1 MVLATGTALCTG
13 DGCRLLLQLVD
24 RKWRDQISAPKF
36 TKGLPTMTDLKLMA
50 LDTEDL
56 EVISAHVQD
65 AIVRVADMGYARG
78 DRRFALLMNRFDWTA
93 DLARRGKGVRKRAA
107 LHFDA
112 VQSVVT
118 NGFDPSSAEGVLELL
133 AITFTHI
140 DGPAGI
146 VELSFAGGGTV
157 RLGVE
162 CLEVRMADL
171 GAAWAAAAKPSHP
184 LD

>member
-1 MVLATGTALCTG
+1 
-13 DGCRLLLQLVD
+13 
-24 RKWRDQISAPKF
+24 
-36 TKGLPTMTDLKLMA
+36 MTDLKLLA

-65 AIVRVADMGYARG
+65 AVVRVADMGYARG
-78 DRRFALLMNRFDWTA
+78 DRRFALLMNRFDWESGTG
-93 DLARRGKGVRKRAA
+93 RRDKGVRKRAA

-118 NGFDPSSAEGVLELL
+118 NGFDPSAAEGVLELL
-133 AITFTHI
+133 AITFKPV

-146 VELSFAGGGTV
+146 IELSFAGGGTV

-162 CLEVRMADL
+162 CLEARLSDL
-171 GAAWAAAAKPSHP
+171 GATWAASAKPAHA

>member
-1 MVLATGTALCTG
+1 
-13 DGCRLLLQLVD
+13 
-24 RKWRDQISAPKF
+24 
-36 TKGLPTMTDLKLMA
+36 MTDLKLLA

-56 EVISAHVQD
+56 EVISTHVQD
-65 AIVRVADMGYARG
+65 AVVRVADMGYARG
-78 DRRFALLMNRFDWTA
+78 DRRFALLMNRFDWETGQG
-93 DLARRGKGVRKRAA
+93 RRDKGQRKRAA

-118 NGFDPSSAEGVLELL
+118 NGFDPNSAEGVLALL
-133 AITFTHI
+133 AITFKSI

-146 VELSFAGGGTV
+146 IALSFAGGATV

-162 CLEVRMADL
+162 CLEARLSDL
-171 GAAWAAAAKPSHP
+171 GSAWAAAAKPAHT

>member
-1 MVLATGTALCTG
+1 
-13 DGCRLLLQLVD
+13 
-24 RKWRDQISAPKF
+24 
-36 TKGLPTMTDLKLMA
+36 MTDLKLLA

-56 EVISAHVQD
+56 DVLSAHVQD
-65 AIVRVADMGYARG
+65 AVVRVADMGYARG
-78 DRRFALLMNRFDWTA
+78 DRRFALLMNRYDWA
-93 DLARRGKGVRKRAA
+93 SDKPRGKGVRKRAA

-118 NGFDPSSAEGVLELL
+118 AGFDPNAHDGVLNLL
-133 AITFTHI
+133 AITFIPI
-140 DGPAGI
+140 DGPAGM

-162 CLEVRMADL
+162 CLEARLSDL
-171 GAAWAAAAKPSHP
+171 GAAWAAAAKPAHT

>member
-1 MVLATGTALCTG
+1 
-13 DGCRLLLQLVD
+13 
-24 RKWRDQISAPKF
+24 
-36 TKGLPTMTDLKLMA
+36 MTDLKLLA

-65 AIVRVADMGYARG
+65 AVVRVPDMGYARG
-78 DRRFALLMNRFDWTA
+78 DRRFALLMNRFDWETGNG
-93 DLARRGKGVRKRAA
+93 RRDKGLRKRAA

-118 NGFDPSSAEGVLELL
+118 AGFDPASQQGVLELL
-133 AITFTHI
+133 DIAFQPI
-140 DGPAGI
+140 DCPAGI
-146 VELSFAGGGTV
+146 IELRFAGGGTV

-162 CLEVRMADL
+162 CLEARLADL
-171 GAAWAAAAKPSHP
+171 GAVWAAAAKPAHT

>member
-1 MVLATGTALCTG
+1 
-13 DGCRLLLQLVD
+13 
-24 RKWRDQISAPKF
+24 
-36 TKGLPTMTDLKLMA
+36 MTDLKLIA

-65 AIVRVADMGYARG
+65 AVVRVADMGYARG
-78 DRRFALLMNRFDWTA
+78 DRRFALLMNRFDWTTTQG
-93 DLARRGKGVRKRAA
+93 RRDKGVRKRSA

-118 NGFDPSSAEGVLELL
+118 NGFDPSAPEGVLSLL
-133 AITFTHI
+133 AITFAPI

-146 VELSFAGGGTV
+146 VELSFAGGGTI

-162 CLEVRMADL
+162 CLEARLSDL
-171 GAAWAAAAKPSHP
+171 GAAWAAAARPAHS

>member
-1 MVLATGTALCTG
+1 
-13 DGCRLLLQLVD
+13 
-24 RKWRDQISAPKF
+24 
-36 TKGLPTMTDLKLMA
+36 MTDLKLLA

-56 EVISAHVQD
+56 EVISTHVQD
-65 AIVRVADMGYARG
+65 AVVRVADMGYARR
-78 DRRFALLMNRFDWTA
+78 DRRFALLMNRFDWESTKG
-93 DLARRGKGVRKRAA
+93 RRDKGVRKRAA

-112 VQSVVT
+112 VQSVVSS
-118 NGFDPSSAEGVLELL
+118 GFDTGAPEGVLELL
-133 AITFTHI
+133 AITFQSI

-162 CLEVRMADL
+162 CLEARLSDL
-171 GAAWAAAAKPSHP
+171 GATWAAAAKPAHA

>member
-1 MVLATGTALCTG
+1 
-13 DGCRLLLQLVD
+13 
-24 RKWRDQISAPKF
+24 
-36 TKGLPTMTDLKLMA
+36 MTDLKLLA

-65 AIVRVADMGYARG
+65 AVVRVADMGYARG
-78 DRRFALLMNRFDWTA
+78 DRRFALLMNRFDWETGQQG
-93 DLARRGKGVRKRAA
+93 RRDKGQRKRAA

-118 NGFDPSSAEGVLELL
+118 AGIDTNAHEGVLNLL
-133 AITFTHI
+133 AITFMPV

-162 CLEVRMADL
+162 CLEARLADL
-171 GAAWAAAAKPSHP
+171 GATWAASAKPAHAI
-184 LD
+184 D